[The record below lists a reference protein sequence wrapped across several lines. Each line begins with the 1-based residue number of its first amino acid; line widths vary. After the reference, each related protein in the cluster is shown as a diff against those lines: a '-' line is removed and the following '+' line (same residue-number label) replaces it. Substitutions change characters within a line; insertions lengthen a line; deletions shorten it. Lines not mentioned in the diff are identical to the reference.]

1 MVDYLFSSLPHSGHS
16 GAAGVIGQFISPSV
30 CAFVCVC
37 VGGGGVGGAG
47 LIEVKQHKGQLK
59 LLAGSGGSCA
69 CCFERRAVL
78 GEGLIDVEVGRYV
91 CGRK

>member
-1 MVDYLFSSLPHSGHS
+1 M
-16 GAAGVIGQFISPSV
+16 
-30 CAFVCVC
+30 CMCVC
-37 VGGGGVGGAG
+37 VWGGGWGAG

-59 LLAGSGGSCA
+59 LLAGSGGRCA

>member
-1 MVDYLFSSLPHSGHS
+1 MGQLESLVSSFHLLCVHL
-16 GAAGVIGQFISPSV
+16 
-30 CAFVCVC
+30 CVC
-37 VGGGGVGGAG
+37 GGGVGGAG

-69 CCFERRAVL
+69 CCFERRSVL